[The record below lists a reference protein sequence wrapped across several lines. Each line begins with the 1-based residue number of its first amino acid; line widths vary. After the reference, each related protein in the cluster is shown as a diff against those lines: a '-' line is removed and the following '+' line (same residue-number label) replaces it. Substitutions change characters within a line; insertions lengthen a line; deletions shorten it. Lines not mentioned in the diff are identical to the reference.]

1 MKTLQVTPQKGENKM
16 ANDLAMQIE
25 HLFRTDRKK
34 FLGFIRQRVRSQE
47 EAEDILQE
55 AFIKIFSKVKQYS
68 GKGSFE
74 GWLKRIVVNT
84 AISYFRKSNKK
95 GYLYN
100 IELIKESDI
109 ETEEENSESDIN
121 SSDIKSV
128 ILNADFSSEDIL
140 KIINNLPE
148 NYRIVFN
155 LYVFEEYGHKEI
167 GEMLNMS
174 ANTSKSQLSRA
185 RKLIQKQLL
194 ESIRKTTV
202 A

>member
-1 MKTLQVTPQKGENKM
+1 MLSESEIVEGCRHYNKSAQKALYDKYASSLRILCMRYAKN
-16 ANDLAMQIE
+16 L
-25 HLFRTDRKK
+25 T
-34 FLGFIRQRVRSQE
+34 